1 MLSFAPLKNGQCV
14 DGECSRKKELMRI
27 LLKGG
32 WVVGFANGHH
42 TLIEN
47 GCVLV
52 EGRKISF
59 VGKHFSGDVDETI
72 DATGKLVSPGFIDTH
87 VHAGH
92 RASHK
97 LITDVGRS
105 IYYGQPFLEISVPR
119 EGKRVAGEPRY
130 LGAGDTSYS
139 TDIAGPAEF
148 TLAELLRNGVTTFV
162 EFGSSVQVQTAL
174 LSLLPRYGLR
184 AYLGPGYDCGRW
196 VADEQGRLK
205 RVVDEPAGRR
215 GLQDALDFILRH
227 QDSQDGRVKG
237 ILLPREVETVSGDI
251 LDLTRDAA
259 EKHGLPIGTHVAY
272 SVLEFHETVSN
283 YLKTPIELLHH
294 HGLMCPTF
302 NIGHGNYISD
312 TPWLNYSGGQDLQL
326 MGQAGV
332 SVSHCSTNL
341 IRRGRSLYS
350 WDRYLRAGVN
360 LTLGSDTYPRDM
372 IMNMRIASYM
382 GKMADRS
389 FAAAPAAEVF
399 NAATLGGARS
409 LGRADLGRL
418 EPNALADIIVVD
430 LSGRDTFRH
439 GVVRDPIKAL
449 VECGVGDD
457 VETVLVDG
465 IVRMRNRRIN
475 GCDIGQLRRRMQ
487 EAAEEV
493 WRTWQDSD
501 PLGRT
506 ADEMSPFSFPLD

>member
-1 MLSFAPLKNGQCV
+1 
-14 DGECSRKKELMRI
+14 MRT

-32 WVVGFANGHH
+32 WVVGYANGHH

-47 GCVLV
+47 GRVLV
-52 EGRKISF
+52 EDDKIAF
-59 VGKHFSGDVDETI
+59 IGKEFSGEADETI
-72 DATGKLVSPGFIDTH
+72 DASGRLISPGFIDTH

-119 EGKRVAGEPRY
+119 EGKRVVGEPRY
-130 LGAGDTSYS
+130 LAAGDTSYS

-174 LSLLPRYGLR
+174 MNLLPRYGLR

-196 VADEQGRLK
+196 VADDLGRLK
-205 RVVDEPAGRR
+205 RVVDEQAGHR
-215 GLQDALDFILRH
+215 GLRDALDFIL
-227 QDSQDGRVKG
+227 QYQGSQNGRVNG
-237 ILLPREVETVSGDI
+237 ILLPREAETVNSEI

-259 EKHGLPIGTHVAY
+259 EKYTLPMGTHVAY
-272 SVLEFHETVSN
+272 SVLEFQETVSN
-283 YLKTPIELLHH
+283 HLKTPIELLHDR
-294 HGLMCPTF
+294 GLMCPTF

-312 TPWLNYSGGQDLQL
+312 TPWLNYAGGHDLEL
-326 MGQAGV
+326 MGDAGV
-332 SVSHCSTNL
+332 TVSHCSTNL

-350 WDRYLRAGVN
+350 WDRYRRAGVN

-382 GKMADRS
+382 GKMTDRS
-389 FAAAPAAEVF
+389 FSVASAAEVF
-399 NAATLGGARS
+399 NAATLAGARS
-409 LGRADLGRL
+409 LGREDLGRI
-418 EPNALADIIVVD
+418 EAGAKADIIVID
-430 LSGRDTFRH
+430 LSGRDTLRH

-465 IVRMRNRRIN
+465 IVRMRDRRID
-475 GCDIGQLRRRMQ
+475 GCDIGALLQRMQ
-487 EAAEEV
+487 GEAEEV
-493 WRTWQDSD
+493 WRTWHDFD

-506 ADEMSPFSFPLD
+506 ADEMSPFSFPRE